1 MPSVSRLEL
10 ANDDLRWRCDPND
23 LGFETTDEIPCCH
36 DIIGQDRALAAI
48 TLGLEIPSPGYNIY
62 VSGLTGTGKSTTIKS
77 LLESMKREAKNL
89 TDICYVHNFRAP
101 DMPAC
106 IVLPAG
112 QGKRLRKTIAD
123 IQRTLRKHI
132 PKVFESDAFS
142 RRQKRLIDELQTKR
156 AKLATQLEKT
166 IEEKGFRLLEVQYG
180 PFTRPAVMPVIEDQP
195 VEMEKLPA
203 LVEAKKL
210 EEKDYERIKK
220 DHEFLVERMEGFLKV
235 AREIDRELADK
246 MAWIEKEFASPVVDT
261 CIREAKEKF
270 GEKKVHS
277 HLEELR
283 DFCLSNVEE
292 FKDSTGEQKEKTE
305 EKESL
310 IEFEVNVIVDNSRTK
325 QVPIIIETAPSYGNL
340 FGTVDRVHEAR
351 GEYRTDFTRIRAGSL
366 LRANGGFLVLSLTDI
381 IEEPAVWPALKRALK
396 NKKVVIQ
403 SIDML
408 FFLSSSGLKPEPID
422 VDVKVVLIGDAYSY
436 QVLYTYDE
444 DFRKIFKVKADF
456 DTVMPN
462 VPDNL
467 VKYAQFVKSV
477 VDKENLLPFHKTAVA
492 AITEEGVRIAGRQD
506 KLSTR
511 FSDVADVIRE
521 AEYWAR
527 KGKAKVVEGKHV
539 EKAIDEKIRRVNL
552 IEEKIREL
560 LADGTILIDI
570 EGSAVGQVN
579 GLSVYDLGDHT
590 FGKPSRITVETGLG
604 RSGLINIE
612 READLSGKTHNKGV
626 LIIEGFLRRR
636 YAQDKPLT
644 MSTSICFEQSYSGV
658 DGDSASSTEIYAI
671 LSSLA
676 EVPLRQDLAV
686 TGSVNQKGEIQPI
699 GGVNEKIEGFF
710 DICRIK
716 GLTGKQGVI
725 IPRRNVKDLML
736 KKPVIDAIKKKRF
749 HIYAIDTIDEGI
761 ELLSGVKAGKRT
773 KNGLFEKGSVNDLVD
788 LKLAHFAEQIKSYL
802 DSGGDERD

>member
-1 MPSVSRLEL
+1 MPSVSKLEL
-10 ANDDLRWRCDPND
+10 KPDELRWRCDPND
-23 LGFETTDEIPCCH
+23 LGFETTDEIPCCR

-112 QGKRLRKTIAD
+112 QGKRLKKTIGD
-123 IQRTLRKHI
+123 IQRMLRKHI
-132 PKVFESDAFS
+132 PKVFESDAYS
-142 RRQKRLIDELQTKR
+142 RRQKRILEELQNKR

-166 IEEKGFRLLEVQYG
+166 IEDKGFRLLEVQYG
-180 PFTRPAVMPVIEDQP
+180 PFTRPVVMPVIEEQP
-195 VEMEKLPA
+195 VEMEKLAA
-203 LVEAKKL
+203 LVEAKKID
-210 EEKDYERIKK
+210 EKEYERIKK
-220 DHEFLVERMEGFLKV
+220 DHDFLVDRMEGFLKV

-246 MAWIEKEFASPVVDT
+246 MAWIEKEFVSPIVDT

-270 GEKKVHS
+270 GEKKVHA

-283 DFCLSNVEE
+283 DFCLNNIEE
-292 FKDSTGEQKEKTE
+292 FKDSSGKQEEKTE
-305 EKESL
+305 EKDDL
-310 IEFEVNVIVDNSRTK
+310 LEFEVNVVVDNSRTK
-325 QVPIIIETAPSYGNL
+325 QVPIIIETSPNYANL
-340 FGTVDRVHEAR
+340 FGSIDRVHEGRA
-351 GEYRTDFTRIRAGSL
+351 EFRTDFMKIRAGSL
-366 LRANGGFLVLSLTDI
+366 LRANGGYLVLSLTDI

-396 NKKVVIQ
+396 NKKVMIQ
-403 SIDML
+403 SVDTL
-408 FFLSSSGLKPEPID
+408 FFLSTSGLKPEPID
-422 VDVKVVLIGDAYSY
+422 IDVKVVLIGDAYSY
-436 QVLYTYDE
+436 QILYTYDE
-444 DFRKIFKVKADF
+444 DFRKIFKIKADF
-456 DTVMPN
+456 DTVMPKIPEN
-462 VPDNL
+462 I

-477 VDKENLLPFHKTAVA
+477 VDKENLLPFHKSAVG
-492 AITEEGVRIAGRQD
+492 AITEEGVRLAGHQD

-527 KGKAKVVEGKHV
+527 KAKAKVVEAKHV
-539 EKAIDEKIRRVNL
+539 EKAIEQKIQRVNL

-570 EGSAVGQVN
+570 EGAAIGQVN
-579 GLSVYDLGDHT
+579 GLSVYDIGDHT

-604 RSGLINIE
+604 RSGIINIE

-676 EVPLRQDLAV
+676 ELPLRQDLAV

-710 DICRIK
+710 DICKIK
-716 GLTGKQGVI
+716 GLNGKQGVI
-725 IPRRNVKDLML
+725 IPRLNKKDLML
-736 KKPVIDAIKKKRF
+736 KKQVIDAIKKRKF

-761 ELLSGVKAGKRT
+761 ELLSGVKAGKRMRD
-773 KNGLFEKGSVNDLVD
+773 GQFERESVNDLVD
-788 LKLAHFAEQIKSYL
+788 LKLAHFAEQIRSYL